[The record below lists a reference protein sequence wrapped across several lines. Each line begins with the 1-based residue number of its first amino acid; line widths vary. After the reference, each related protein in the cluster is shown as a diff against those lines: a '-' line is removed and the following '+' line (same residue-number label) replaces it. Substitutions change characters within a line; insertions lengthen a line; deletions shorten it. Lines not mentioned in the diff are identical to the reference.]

1 MINHTNGTSG
11 APPELGKDAGDTMLS
26 ASAVAE
32 SVFCPRAAILTLES
46 RVEERTEDPAFDV
59 MAIYE
64 LQVLEA
70 AIIRSFWLVVA
81 SLVGVVVVYVT
92 AKTMTARGYWF
103 VWLAAIP
110 IGVRLLT
117 FLCSEIAALLS
128 LLAKKQTANKAH
140 CVEPDANSLELQNVT
155 WWGLLN
161 LGFESV
167 ASNQAMQ
174 DSDWMVSG
182 KPWRVLRRGSLRI
195 PAFRTKS
202 AANLPSQQSIAK
214 IMAYCHLLE
223 TCEGFDSPYG
233 IVLMGDS
240 YRGFAVPNRG
250 TFPRIFHNALRELR
264 TVVAR
269 VKRQGSD
276 PSSPN
281 EKRKCSDCP
290 WGKPRLVTLRN
301 PTTQNGRELKPHVLK
316 KWREKYHCDCGD
328 RFHWKPLHAENER
341 LTEKG

>member
-1 MINHTNGTSG
+1 MVDRT
-11 APPELGKDAGDTMLS
+11 GDTMLS

-64 LQVLEA
+64 LRVLEA
-70 AIIRSFWLVVA
+70 AIVRSFWLVVA
-81 SLVGVVVVYVT
+81 SVVGVIALYVAT
-92 AKTMTARGYWF
+92 KMMMNRGYWLI
-103 VWLAAIP
+103 WLLALP
-110 IGVRLLT
+110 FGLRLLS
-117 FLCSEIAALLS
+117 FLVSEFGTLLS
-128 LLAKKQTANKAH
+128 LLAKKNLANKAH
-140 CVEPDANSLELQNVT
+140 CVEPDVNSLEMQNVT

-202 AANLPSQQSIAK
+202 NSAMPSQQSIAK

-223 TCEGFDSPYG
+223 VSEGFDSPYG

-250 TFPRIFHNALRELR
+250 TFPRIFHNALSELR
-264 TVVAR
+264 KVVAR
-269 VKRQGSD
+269 VKGQGSD
-276 PSSPN
+276 PSPPS
-281 EKRKCSDCP
+281 EKRKCGDCP
-290 WGKPRLVTLRN
+290 FGKPRLVTLRR
-301 PTTQNGRELKPHVLK
+301 PTTRDGHELKPHVLQ
-316 KWREKYHCDCGD
+316 KWRERCHCDCGD
-328 RFHWKPLHAENER
+328 RFCWKPPHADNAR

>member
-1 MINHTNGTSG
+1 MIDHTTGTPNTDDMAQG
-11 APPELGKDAGDTMLS
+11 AGDTMLS
-26 ASAVAE
+26 ASVVAE

-64 LQVLEA
+64 LRVLES
-70 AIIRSFWLVVA
+70 AIVRSFWLIVA
-81 SLVGVVVVYVT
+81 SAVGVVVLYLT
-92 AKTMTARGYWF
+92 AKMMTHRGYWL
-103 VWLAAIP
+103 VWILAIP

-117 FLCSEIAALLS
+117 FLCSEIGTLLS
-128 LLAKKQTANKAH
+128 LLAEKHVANKAH
-140 CVEPDANSLELQNVT
+140 CAEPDVNSLELQNVT

-174 DSDWMVSG
+174 DSDWKVSG

-202 AANLPSQQSIAK
+202 NAALPSQQSIAK

-223 TCEGFDSPYG
+223 TQEGFDSPYG

-264 TVVAR
+264 KVVAR
-269 VKRQGSD
+269 VELQGSE
-276 PSSPN
+276 PSPPP

-290 WGKPRLVTLRN
+290 WGKPRLVKLQKPATK
-301 PTTQNGRELKPHVLK
+301 NGHVLKPHILQ
-316 KWREKYHCDCGD
+316 KWRERYHCDCGD
-328 RFHWKPLHAENER
+328 RFRWKPPHDESAR

>member
-1 MINHTNGTSG
+1 
-11 APPELGKDAGDTMLS
+11 MLS

-46 RVEERTEDPAFDV
+46 QVEERIEDPAFDV
-59 MAIYE
+59 TAIYE
-64 LQVLEA
+64 LRILEA
-70 AIIRSFWLVVA
+70 AIVRSFWLVTA
-81 SLVGVVVVYVT
+81 SIVGVIALYVAT
-92 AKTMTARGYWF
+92 KMMMNRGYWL
-103 VWLAAIP
+103 VWLLALP
-110 IGVRLLT
+110 FGVRLLV
-117 FLCSEIAALLS
+117 FSCSEIATLVS
-128 LLAKKQTANKAH
+128 LLAKKNVANKAH
-140 CVEPDANSLELQNVT
+140 CAEPDVNSLEMQNVT

-174 DSDWMVSG
+174 DSEWKLSG

-202 AANLPSQQSIAK
+202 NSAMPSQQSIAK

-223 TCEGFDSPYG
+223 SQEGFDSPYG

-250 TFPRIFHNALRELR
+250 TFPRIFHNALLELR
-264 TVVAR
+264 KVVAG
-269 VKRQGSD
+269 VKDQGSD
-276 PSSPN
+276 PSSPT

-290 WGKPRLVTLRN
+290 FGKPRLVTLRR
-301 PTTQNGRELKPHVLK
+301 PTTQDGHELKPHILQR
-316 KWREKYHCDCGD
+316 WRERFHCDCGD
-328 RFHWKPLHAENER
+328 RFRWKPPHADNAR
-341 LTEKG
+341 LAEKG

>member
-1 MINHTNGTSG
+1 MVDDAKRWPDMT
-11 APPELGKDAGDTMLS
+11 ARAGDAMLS

-46 RVEERTEDPAFDV
+46 RMEERTEDPAFDV

-64 LQVLEA
+64 LRVLEA
-70 AIIRSFWLVVA
+70 AIVRSFWLVVA
-81 SLVGVVVVYVT
+81 SFLGVIALYVAT
-92 AKTMTARGYWF
+92 KMMMNRGYWLI
-103 VWLAAIP
+103 WLLALP
-110 IGVRLLT
+110 FGLRLLR
-117 FLCSEIAALLS
+117 FLVLEFWTLLS
-128 LLAKKQTANKAH
+128 VLAKKNDANKAH
-140 CVEPDANSLELQNVT
+140 CIEPNPSSLEMQNVT

-174 DSDWMVSG
+174 DSDWKVSG

-202 AANLPSQQSIAK
+202 NLEMPSQQNIAK

-223 TCEGFDSPYG
+223 TQEGFDSPYG

-250 TFPRIFHNALRELR
+250 TFQRIFHDALRELR
-264 TVVAR
+264 NVVAR
-269 VKRQGSD
+269 VNAQGSD
-276 PSSPN
+276 PAPPS

-290 WGKPRLVTLRN
+290 FGKPRLVTLRR
-301 PTTQNGRELKPHVLK
+301 PTTQDGHELKPHVLK
-316 KWREKYHCDCGD
+316 KWREQYHCDCGD
-328 RFHWKPLHAENER
+328 RFRWKPPHADNAR